1 MNELD
6 GTAIIREVHVYG
18 QSLGVG
24 DTKEGAA
31 QHIGLGTRLIKKAEQ
46 IARERGYKKLVVI
59 SAVGTREYYAR
70 RGFTLGELYM
80 SKNLRIS

>member
-1 MNELD
+1 MNEID
-6 GTAIIREVHVYG
+6 GAAIIREVHVYG

-46 IARERGYKKLVVI
+46 IGRELGYSKLVVI

-70 RGFTLGELYM
+70 RDFALGELYM